1 MPSYLDVALKA
12 LTLHTEARSS
22 SITLRIFLSLPPFS
36 SPRGQQKKGKTGGD
50 LPNFIRYWLPD
61 MLKHKYVAL
70 RFIAQDAYERVAP
83 VRITPAPDI
92 ITRVFMLFRGV
103 AVGDLGLWEA
113 ASERA
118 AAVDEATFWAEVVG
132 VDAPL
137 AANSKLFRI
146 LERGGMEVH

>member
-22 SITLRIFLSLPPFS
+22 FITLRIFVSLPHFLL
-36 SPRGQQKKGKTGGD
+36 RGDNKKKEKTGGD
-50 LPNFIRYWLPD
+50 PSQFYQVLAPRYAEAQ
-61 MLKHKYVAL
+61 VCCATV
-70 RFIAQDAYERVAP
+70 FIAQDAYERVAP
-83 VRITPAPDI
+83 VRIHSAPDI

-118 AAVDEATFWAEVVG
+118 AAVDERLSG
-132 VDAPL
+132 Q
-137 AANSKLFRI
+137 K
-146 LERGGMEVH
+146 